1 MKECLDDIQAVADTG
16 SACRIRVNAKGT
28 MSEHLITDLA
38 SLEALFGPVAAPSI
52 AKETDYLHPL
62 YARWIEN
69 ARFALLATSGPDG
82 VDVSPRGDAGSLVR
96 IADDHT
102 LLLPERRGNN
112 RIDSLRNL
120 ISNPRVGLLFLIP
133 GVGETL
139 RVRGCAEVCVDPEL
153 LESFAVEGKRPICVV
168 RVSVEKV
175 FFQCARSILRS
186 RLWHRE
192 EHDTAN
198 VPTPG
203 TILAALTQGGIDGQS
218 YDSALPKRQ
227 RESLY

>member
-1 MKECLDDIQAVADTG
+1 MSHLLHADIHAP
-16 SACRIRVNAKGT
+16 
-28 MSEHLITDLA
+28 MSDHLITDLP
-38 SLEALFGPVAAPSI
+38 SLEALFGPVATPSI
-52 AKETDYLHPL
+52 AKEADHLHPL
-62 YARWIEN
+62 YARWIEH
-69 ARFALLATSGPDG
+69 ARFAVLATNGPHG
-82 VDVSPRGDAGSLVR
+82 LDVSPRGDPGPLAR
-96 IADDHT
+96 IVDDHT

-120 ISNPRVGLLFLIP
+120 IADPRISLIFLIP
-133 GVGETL
+133 GIGET
-139 RVRGCAEVCVDPEL
+139 VRIRGRAQICVAPDL
-153 LESFAVEGKRPICVV
+153 LESFAVEGKKPTCVL
-168 RVSVEKV
+168 RITIEKV

-192 EHDTAN
+192 EHDTAK

-203 TILAALTQGGIDGQS
+203 TMLAALTQGGIDGPS

>member
-1 MKECLDDIQAVADTG
+1 MLPPTH
-16 SACRIRVNAKGT
+16 
-28 MSEHLITDLA
+28 MPEHLITDLA
-38 SLEALFGPVAAPSI
+38 SLEALFGTVAAPSI
-52 AKETDYLHPL
+52 AKEADHLHPV

-82 VDVSPRGDAGSLVR
+82 VDVSPRGDPGPLVR
-96 IADDHT
+96 IHDART

-120 ISNPRVGLLFLIP
+120 IHDPRMALIFMIP
-133 GVGETL
+133 GVGETV
-139 RVRGCAEVCVDPEL
+139 RVRGRAQIDIDPAL
-153 LESFAVEGKRPICVV
+153 LASFAVDGKQPHCVL
-168 RVSVEKV
+168 RIAVEKV

-192 EHDTAN
+192 EHDTAG

-203 TILAALTQGGIDGQS
+203 TMLAALTQGGMDGDA
-218 YDSALPKRQ
+218 YDSALPQRQ
-227 RESLY
+227 RDTLY

>member
-1 MKECLDDIQAVADTG
+1 M
-16 SACRIRVNAKGT
+16 SAKT
-28 MSEHLITDLA
+28 MPEHLITDLA
-38 SLEALFGPVAAPSI
+38 SLESLFGPVAAPSI
-52 AKETDYLHPL
+52 AKETGHLHPL

-69 ARFALLATSGPDG
+69 ARFALLATSGPNG
-82 VDVSPRGDAGSLVR
+82 LDVSPRGDTGPLVR
-96 IADDHT
+96 IVDEHT

-120 ISNPRVGLLFLIP
+120 IADPRISLIFLIP
-133 GVGETL
+133 GVGETV
-139 RVRGCAEVCVDPEL
+139 RVRGRAEICVAPEL
-153 LESFAVEGKRPICVV
+153 LDSFAVEGKKPVCVL
-168 RVSVEKV
+168 RITVEKV
-175 FFQCARSILRS
+175 FFQCARAILRS

-192 EHDTAN
+192 EHELSK

-203 TILAALTQGGIDGQS
+203 TMLAELTQGGIDGRS

>member
-1 MKECLDDIQAVADTG
+1 
-16 SACRIRVNAKGT
+16 

-38 SLEALFGPVAAPSI
+38 SLEALFGPVAPPSI

-69 ARFALLATSGPDG
+69 ARFALMATSGPNGQDI
-82 VDVSPRGDAGSLVR
+82 SPRGDAGPLVR
-96 IADDHT
+96 IVDEHT

-120 ISNPRVGLLFLIP
+120 ISNPRIGLIFLIP

-139 RVRGCAEVCVDPEL
+139 RVRGRAEICVAPAL
-153 LESFAVEGKRPICVV
+153 LDTFIVEGKRPSCVI
-168 RVSVEKV
+168 RVSVDKV

-186 RLWHRE
+186 GLWSR
-192 EHDTAN
+192 EHDTSN

-203 TILAALTQGGIDGQS
+203 RMLAGLTQGGIDGHA